1 MCAASQFRP
10 RPDPSRSPP
19 APVAVPEAVLVRHA
33 AQGNEGAFEALV
45 RLHQDRAFLSAL
57 RLLGNPSDAQDAVQE
72 AFLQAW
78 RALPRFRGEASF
90 GTWFTRILINTC
102 HNLRRKAA
110 AHSVSLEPDA
120 GGAAPGADEVGEVNL
135 RRDSVRQAVLAL
147 PFDQRAPLVL
157 HTFAGYSHAE
167 IGRILG
173 ISENAAK
180 VRVHRARRAL
190 VETLREWR

>member
-1 MCAASQFRP
+1 
-10 RPDPSRSPP
+10 
-19 APVAVPEAVLVRHA
+19 VLVHHA
-33 AQGNEGAFEALV
+33 AEGNEGAFETLV

-57 RLLGNPSDAQDAVQE
+57 RLLGNRSDAQDAVQE

-78 RALPRFRGEASF
+78 RSLPRFRGESSF

-102 HNLRRKAA
+102 HNLRRQTPAA
-110 AHSVSLEPDA
+110 SVPLE
-120 GGAAPGADEVGEVNL
+120 GATCGAVPGADEVGELNL
-135 RRDSVRQAVLAL
+135 RRDSVREAVLAL

-167 IGRILG
+167 IGRVLG

-190 VETLREWR
+190 VESLREWK

>member
-10 RPDPSRSPP
+10 PDPSRSPP
-19 APVAVPEAVLVRHA
+19 SPVAASEAVLVRHA
-33 AQGNEGAFEALV
+33 AQGNEAAFEALV
-45 RLHQDRAFLSAL
+45 RLHQDRAFVSAL
-57 RLLGNPSDAQDAVQE
+57 RLLGNHADAQDAVQE

-78 RALPRFRGEASF
+78 RALPRFRAEASF

-102 HNLRRKAA
+102 HNLRRKGAVE
-110 AHSVSLEPDA
+110 SVPLETDA
-120 GGAAPGADEVGEVNL
+120 GGAAPGADEVGEVNR
-135 RRDSVRQAVLAL
+135 RRDSVREAVLAL

-157 HTFAGYSHAE
+157 HTFGGYSHAE

-190 VETLREWR
+190 VETLREWS